1 MKESE
6 EEKET
11 ENEKRVHSSSEEET
25 KDYLSSEEEEST
37 GEIEDKHSSE
47 EHFPSK
53 ELGEE
58 NYNPPTAVL
67 SPKKIQENQTFSDL
81 PFSNKNITKERNA
94 YPSESKCIECNCTEI
109 LERLKN
115 FEDNTVKCLKKV
127 MKSNKELVKM
137 VKQLKDNKV
146 EVARTFYQAEGF
158 PLQTIEQ
165 FHEFENDNSK
175 NNQYDKL
182 YHHLRGMGAAKL
194 RDFVHMCFKESMKDE
209 LVCKFT
215 WPDDSG
221 TEKFGD
227 TKLVKIMYDAAQSC
241 PLFEGPLNKTV
252 FKAEV
257 QEVLRAVKQR
267 VKVEKIKIKIKLAM
281 EKKQRRRQ

>member
-1 MKESE
+1 MKPLEKKKEDTISKVSGRKIKRPKKVETTSSEEEHRQTKKAKPDREKVKAEILRLRQFVENMKENE

-25 KDYLSSEEEEST
+25 KDYLSSEEKEST

-81 PFSNKNITKERNA
+81 PLSNKNITKERNA
-94 YPSESKCIECNCTEI
+94 YPSENKCIECNCTEI

-137 VKQLKDNKV
+137 VKRLKDNKV
-146 EVARTFYQAEGF
+146 EVARTFYQALESF

-165 FHEFENDNSK
+165 FHEFENNNSK
-175 NNQYDKL
+175 NNQYDNLK
-182 YHHLRGMGAAKL
+182 
-194 RDFVHMCFKESMKDE
+194 
-209 LVCKFT
+209 
-215 WPDDSG
+215 
-221 TEKFGD
+221 
-227 TKLVKIMYDAAQSC
+227 
-241 PLFEGPLNKTV
+241 
-252 FKAEV
+252 KATSEA
-257 QEVLRAVKQR
+257 LK
-267 VKVEKIKIKIKLAM
+267 
-281 EKKQRRRQ
+281 